1 MPADSVT
8 SQWTT
13 AQSLKIVPYGGGAG
27 GCDVYS
33 TLVYGKDAYGSIE
46 LGGNGRNVRIIIKPP
61 EGNGAEDPLEQR
73 GTIAWKVKGF
83 CTVILQDDFIVRIES
98 GATA

>member
-1 MPADSVT
+1 MTAK
-8 SQWTT
+8 WTT
-13 AQSLKIVPYGGGAG
+13 ANSLKIVPYGGGAG